1 MLAAVPSDESR
12 TLELFDLALRL
23 LKHRGNIPPQ
33 LSDHFNAVL
42 RQAKEL
48 ATTPTKVRGSPTPQA
63 IQLAC
68 RILEIAELRTVVA
81 GVDGIDSVTPDMAS
95 KILASLEARVAP

>member
-23 LKHRGNIPPQ
+23 LKDRGRVPPQ
-33 LSDHFNAVL
+33 LSDHFNDVL

-48 ATTPTKVRGSPTPQA
+48 AATPTKVGGSPSPQA

-68 RILEIAELRTVVA
+68 RILEISDLRAAVA
-81 GVDGIDSVTPDMAS
+81 AVDGIDAVTPD
-95 KILASLEARVAP
+95 LASRILLSLEERVAP

>member
-23 LKHRGNIPPQ
+23 LKDKGSIPPQ

-48 ATTPTKVRGSPTPQA
+48 ATTPTKVHGNPSPQA

-68 RILEIAELRTVVA
+68 RILEISDLRAAVA
-81 GVDGIDSVTPDMAS
+81 AVDGIDAVTPDVAS
-95 KILASLEARVAP
+95 RILVSLEERVAP

>member
-12 TLELFDLALRL
+12 TLELFDLALRIL
-23 LKHRGNIPPQ
+23 RDSGKISPQ
-33 LSDHFNAVL
+33 LSDHFNTVL

-48 ATTPTKVRGSPTPQA
+48 AATPTKVQGSLSPQA

-68 RILEIAELRTVVA
+68 RIREISDLRDVVA
-81 GVDGIDSVTPDMAS
+81 AVDGIDAVTPDMAS
-95 KILASLEARVAP
+95 KMLLSLEERVAP

>member
-23 LKHRGNIPPQ
+23 VSERGVVSAQ
-33 LSDHFNAVL
+33 LIDHFNKVL
-42 RQAKEL
+42 RQAKAL
-48 ATTPTKVRGSPTPQA
+48 AEEPNAVREALSPQA

-68 RILEIAELRTVVA
+68 RIREVAELRRAIEPINDITS
-81 GVDGIDSVTPDMAS
+81 ISPE
-95 KILASLEARVAP
+95 LASTLLTSLEERIAS

>member
-12 TLELFDLALRL
+12 TLELFDLALRI
-23 LKHRGNIPPQ
+23 LKDNGKIPPQ

-48 ATTPTKVRGSPTPQA
+48 ATTPTNVRGNPSPQA

-68 RILEIAELRTVVA
+68 RILEISELRAVVA
-81 GVDGIDSVTPDMAS
+81 AVDGIDAVTPDMAS
-95 KILASLEARVAP
+95 KILSSLEERVAP

>member
-12 TLELFDLALRL
+12 TLELFDLALRI
-23 LKHRGNIPPQ
+23 LKDSGNIPPQ
-33 LSDHFNAVL
+33 LSEHFNTVL

-48 ATTPTKVRGSPTPQA
+48 AATPTKVHGSLSPQA

-68 RILEIAELRTVVA
+68 RIREISELRDVVA
-81 GVDGIDSVTPDMAS
+81 AVDGIHAVTPDMAS
-95 KILASLEARVAP
+95 KILLSLEERVAP